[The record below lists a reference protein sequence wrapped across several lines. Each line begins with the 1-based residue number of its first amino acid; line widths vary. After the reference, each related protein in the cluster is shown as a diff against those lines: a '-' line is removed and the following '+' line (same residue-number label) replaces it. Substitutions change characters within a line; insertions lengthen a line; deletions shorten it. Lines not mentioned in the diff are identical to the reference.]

1 MDYISRYMV
10 NAWLMLDFLSKQ
22 DLITNKEINAENQ
35 IATLVQSMKHI
46 IKDEFK
52 KD

>member
-1 MDYISRYMV
+1 MV
-10 NAWLMLDFLSKQ
+10 NAWLMLEFLSKQ

-35 IATLVQSMKHI
+35 IAKLVQSMKHI